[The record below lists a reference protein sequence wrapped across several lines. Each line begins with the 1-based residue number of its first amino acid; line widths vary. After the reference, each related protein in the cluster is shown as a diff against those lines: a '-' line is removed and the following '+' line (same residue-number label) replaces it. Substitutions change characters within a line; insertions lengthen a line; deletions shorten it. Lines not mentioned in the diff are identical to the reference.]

1 MGTSGFA
8 LDGLKRVLQNRAL
21 TKDIYNHRKKIKEAY
36 FSHPTL
42 DGVEYKPDNP
52 SPEELL
58 EIEKIDIEAHR
69 DKIKGNIFWTSVITG
84 AVVFVVWFI
93 WWMV

>member
-8 LDGLKRVLQNRAL
+8 LDGLKRVLQNRQL
-21 TKDIYNHRKKIKEAY
+21 KKDIFEHRDKIKEAY
-36 FSHPTL
+36 RSHPSL
-42 DGVEYKPDNP
+42 NDVEYKPDNP

-58 EIEKIDIEAHR
+58 EIEKIDREAHR
-69 DKIKGNIFWTSVITG
+69 DKIKGTIFWTSVII
-84 AVVFVVWFI
+84 AAIVFVVWFI